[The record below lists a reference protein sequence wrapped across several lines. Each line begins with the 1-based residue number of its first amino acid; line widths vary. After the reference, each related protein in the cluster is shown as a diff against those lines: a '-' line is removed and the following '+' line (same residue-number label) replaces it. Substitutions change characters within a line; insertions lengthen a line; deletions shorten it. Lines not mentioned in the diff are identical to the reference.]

1 MSVEM
6 LETTGTGFLE
16 INLSGKL
23 GQEDYQN
30 FLPRIE
36 EQVREHGKLRLL
48 VHMHDFHGWT
58 PGGLWED
65 IKFDVKHFKDLERIA
80 FVGDKKWEAGMS
92 KFCSAFTSAET
103 RFFEETR
110 LEAARKWLGTS

>member
-1 MSVEM
+1 MTVAIQQTSGIGFVEID
-6 LETTGTGFLE
+6 LT
-16 INLSGKL
+16 GKL
-23 GQEDYQN
+23 DADDYKHSR
-30 FLPRIE
+30 PKIE
-36 EQVREHGKLRLL
+36 ELIRKQGKLRLL

-65 IKFDVKHFKDLERIA
+65 LKFDAKHFKDLERIA
-80 FVGDKKWEAGMS
+80 FVGDKQWEEGMS
-92 KFCSAFTSAET
+92 KFCGAFTTAET